1 MSKGRRRRERVVAQG
16 GPKTPTPPKPKRKQE
31 GFPWPEWLK
40 MPVAAAFGLAVVITA
55 YFPIVGFALVPVA
68 FIAAF
73 VKWPKFMT
81 IAMAVAYAAGV
92 MLLLALAPTDLGPV
106 LGIVALGLL
115 GIVSGHYLSTKVLK
129 PIMDRR
135 QGS

>member
-1 MSKGRRRRERVVAQG
+1 
-16 GPKTPTPPKPKRKQE
+16 
-31 GFPWPEWLK
+31 
-40 MPVAAAFGLAVVITA
+40 MPL
-55 YFPIVGFALVPVA
+55 A
-68 FIAAF
+68 FIGAF
-73 VKWPKFMT
+73 LKWPKFMN

-115 GIVSGHYLSTKVLK
+115 GIVSGHYLSTQVLK
-129 PIMDRR
+129 PMMEKR